1 MSKDTLKILLRQQ
14 QSALRKDIA
23 SIEDVRNWFVD
34 NDYDDVSGFSQM
46 LSTLEEAGFLL
57 ERAKEFIADYTDCIR
72 EQATE
77 TDHKQKMKDFS
88 EWSEQ
93 ASDDCVTAEEA
104 AAASIDRAILTDS
117 K

>member
-1 MSKDTLKILLRQQ
+1 MSKDTLKILLRRQQ
-14 QSALRKDIA
+14 YALRKDIA

-46 LSTLEEAGFLL
+46 LSTLEEAFLL

-72 EQATE
+72 EQETE
-77 TDHKQKMKDFS
+77 TDHTQKMKDFS

-93 ASDDCVTAEEA
+93 ANADCIAAEA
-104 AAASIDRAILTDS
+104 AAAANIDKAILNGF
-117 K
+117 

>member
-14 QSALRKDIA
+14 QSALRKVIA
-23 SIEDVRNWFVD
+23 ESEDVRNWFVD
-34 NDYDDVSGFSQM
+34 HDYDDKFGFASM
-46 LSTLEEAGFLL
+46 INDIDDAKKLL
-57 ERAKEFIADYTDCIR
+57 EKAKSFIADHVDCIR
-72 EQATE
+72 EQETE

-93 ASDDCVTAEEA
+93 ASADCVAAEAA

-117 K
+117 